1 MESAAKPLAE
11 LRIDYAAAELDER
24 DVARDPLDQFSRWFA
39 EAQAALV
46 PEPNAMVLATVGRDG
61 RPATRAVLLKAFDAT
76 GFTFFTNYASAKAGD
91 LAVNPWAST
100 TFLWV
105 ELQRQ
110 IHIRGRVDKC
120 LTEDSEAYFQTRPYL
135 SQLGAHASDQSTV
148 IPSRAWLEERFAVA
162 QKRFPKGAVPLPP
175 NWGGFRLAPESIEFW
190 QGRPSRLHDRIHY
203 RRIDDNWIIE
213 RLSP

>member
-1 MESAAKPLAE
+1 MESAAKSLAE
-11 LRIDYAAAELDER
+11 LRIDYATAELDER
-24 DVARDPLDQFSRWFA
+24 DVARDPFDQFSRWFA

-91 LAVNPWAST
+91 LAVNPWASA

-105 ELQRQ
+105 ELHRQ
-110 IHIRGRVDKC
+110 IHIRGRVEKC
-120 LTEDSEAYFQTRPYL
+120 VTEDSEAYFQTRPYL
-135 SQLGAHASDQSTV
+135 SQLGAHASGPEHSDPEPCMARRTL
-148 IPSRAWLEERFAVA
+148 RRG

-190 QGRPSRLHDRIHY
+190 QGRPSRLHDRIRY
-203 RRIDDNWIIE
+203 RRVGDSWIIE